1 MTNEADE
8 IQRLRDDLFTAR
20 LTVLRLMPPAVQAV
34 LKSWMNCTSREDFD
48 RWKTLTAEQ
57 ILKLADVRP
66 AEEMNSFVSTSPRA
80 VCPLCRESTEWFGLE
95 GFAYPDGLLRHL
107 YGTHRAVP
115 CAVFTIAC
123 ELALESVKLR
133 SQQTSG

>member
-1 MTNEADE
+1 MADESEE
-8 IQRLRDDLFTAR
+8 IQRLRDDLFAAR
-20 LTVLRLMPPAVQAV
+20 RTVLRVMPDAVQAV
-34 LKSWMNCTSREDFD
+34 LNTWIKCTSREDFD
-48 RWKTLTAEQ
+48 RWKTSTAEQ

-66 AEEMNSFVSTSPRA
+66 AEEMNSFVGTSPRT

-107 YGTHRAVP
+107 HGTHRATP

-123 ELALESVKLR
+123 ELALESVTLQSK
-133 SQQTSG
+133 QTSG